1 MTFWRLRLFRECV
14 LQYVKSQHMPIFEYH
29 CESCGN
35 HFEHLTRA
43 DREATCP
50 ACNGQA
56 LSKQLST
63 FAVGANG
70 SGSRTDSAAS
80 GSFDGAQ
87 GGPCGSCGDPRGPG
101 ACSMN

>member
-1 MTFWRLRLFRECV
+1 
-14 LQYVKSQHMPIFEYH
+14 MPIFEYR
-29 CESCGN
+29 CESCGH

-43 DREATCP
+43 DREAACP
-50 ACNGQA
+50 ACHGQT

-70 SGSRTDSAAS
+70 SGSRADAGA
-80 GSFDGAQ
+80 FDGAQ
-87 GGPCGSCGDPRGPG
+87 RGPCGSCGDPRGPG